1 MTHVFWPFRKSKGQ
15 NDSDKYAVRDMV
27 RDSKNRS
34 ARMVWPRSARHLRMK
49 TPESITSVGLAC
61 VFGNSGYFIKIFR
74 EKMGVTP

>member
-1 MTHVFWPFRKSKGQ
+1 MYSGRLENLKGKMIL
-15 NDSDKYAVRDMV
+15 NKYTVRDMV

-34 ARMVWPRSARHLRMK
+34 ARIVWPRSARHLRMK

-61 VFGNSGYFIKIFR
+61 GFGNSGYFIKIFR

>member
-1 MTHVFWPFRKSKGQ
+1 MYSGRLENLKGKMIL
-15 NDSDKYAVRDMV
+15 NKYAVRDMV

-34 ARMVWPRSARHLRMK
+34 ARIVWPRSARHLRMK

>member
-34 ARMVWPRSARHLRMK
+34 ARIVWPRSARHLRMK
-49 TPESITSVGLAC
+49 TPKSITSVGLAC
-61 VFGNSGYFIKIFR
+61 GFGNSGYFIKIFR